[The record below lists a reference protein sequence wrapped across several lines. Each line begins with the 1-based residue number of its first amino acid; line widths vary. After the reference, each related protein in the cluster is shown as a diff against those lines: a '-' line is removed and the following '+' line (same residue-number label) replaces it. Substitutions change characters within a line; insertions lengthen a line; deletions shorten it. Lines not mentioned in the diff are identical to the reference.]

1 MNINKGYI
9 LPVVLIVLLLVCA
22 GFVLFA
28 PKAAVSPVITPPIQ
42 DVATS
47 TDDIDSVSD
56 IDDEDTTS
64 TTTDAIDDTQA
75 TTSTATDLEE

>member
-1 MNINKGYI
+1 MNIHKGYI
-9 LPVVLIVLLLVCA
+9 LPIVLIMLLLACA

-42 DVATS
+42 DISTS
-47 TDDIDSVSD
+47 TEDMGPVSD
-56 IDDEDTTS
+56 IDDEDNIS

-75 TTSTATDLEE
+75 TTSTTTDLEE